1 MSVFSFGCI
10 IRKSISL
17 QEVVLK
23 KKPIYLYVL
32 LGLATAGS
40 LWGLVSK
47 FSSSNDAVES
57 LLKGMEEPVKSQF
70 ATYFSKSAELSGSL
84 LSNVFFYASL
94 LLLIAAWFFVFK
106 KDIFKANLIY
116 IANVLIGLIGT
127 AYGYV
132 VAKGIATSSFSDPT
146 LLSTQILGLNM
157 SVGFSVV
164 LSLIFLSIVVFKLIK
179 QQKEAETVEVAEEE

>member
-1 MSVFSFGCI
+1 M
-10 IRKSISL
+10 
-17 QEVVLK
+17 K

-32 LGLATAGS
+32 LGLETVGT
-40 LWGLVSK
+40 LWGLISK
-47 FSSSNDAVES
+47 FSSSNDAVET
-57 LLKGMEEPVKSQF
+57 LLKGVNEPAKSQY

-84 LSNVFFYASL
+84 INNIFFYVGL

-132 VAKGIATSSFSDPT
+132 VAKGIATSSFSDPS
-146 LLSTQILGLNM
+146 LLSSQILGLNFTI
-157 SVGFSVV
+157 GFSVV
-164 LSLIFLSIVVFKLIK
+164 VSLIFLSIVIFKLIK
-179 QQKEAETVEVAEEE
+179 QQKEAESVEVAEEN

>member
-1 MSVFSFGCI
+1 M
-10 IRKSISL
+10 
-17 QEVVLK
+17 K

-32 LGLATAGS
+32 LGLETVGT
-40 LWGLVSK
+40 LWELISK
-47 FSSSNDAVES
+47 FSSSNDAVET
-57 LLKGMEEPVKSQF
+57 LLKGINEPAKSQY
-70 ATYFSKSAELSGSL
+70 AAYFSKSAELSGSL
-84 LSNVFFYASL
+84 ISNIFFYVGL

-116 IANVLIGLIGT
+116 IVNVLIGLIGT

-164 LSLIFLSIVVFKLIK
+164 LSLFLSIVVFKLIK
-179 QQKEAETVEVAEEE
+179 QQKEAESTEVAEEE

>member
-1 MSVFSFGCI
+1 M
-10 IRKSISL
+10 
-17 QEVVLK
+17 K

-32 LGLATAGS
+32 LGLSTVGT
-40 LWGLVSK
+40 LWGLFGK
-47 FSSSNDAVES
+47 FTSSDAGVKS
-57 LLKGMEEPVKSQF
+57 ILKQIEEPAKSQY

-84 LSNVFFYASL
+84 ISNVFFYASL

-116 IANVLIGLIGT
+116 IVNVLIGLIGT

-179 QQKEAETVEVAEEE
+179 QQKEAESTEVAEEE

>member
-1 MSVFSFGCI
+1 M
-10 IRKSISL
+10 
-17 QEVVLK
+17 K

-32 LGLATAGS
+32 LGLETVGT

-57 LLKGMEEPVKSQF
+57 LLKGMKEPVKSQY

-84 LSNVFFYASL
+84 INNIFFYVGL

-106 KDIFKANLIY
+106 KDVFKANLIY

-132 VAKGIATSSFSDPT
+132 VAKGIATPSFSDPS
-146 LLSTQILGLNM
+146 LLSSQLLGLNFTI
-157 SVGFSVV
+157 GFSVV
-164 LSLIFLSIVVFKLIK
+164 ISLIFLSIVIFKLIK
-179 QQKEAETVEVAEEE
+179 QQKEAESAEVAEEE

>member
-1 MSVFSFGCI
+1 M
-10 IRKSISL
+10 
-17 QEVVLK
+17 K

-32 LGLATAGS
+32 LGLETVGT

-47 FSSSNDAVES
+47 FSSSNDAVET
-57 LLKGMEEPVKSQF
+57 LLKGINEPAKSQY

-84 LSNVFFYASL
+84 INNIFFYVGL

-106 KDIFKANLIY
+106 KDVFKANLIY

-132 VAKGIATSSFSDPT
+132 VAKGIATPSFSDPS
-146 LLSTQILGLNM
+146 LLSSQLLGLNFTI
-157 SVGFSVV
+157 GFSVV
-164 LSLIFLSIVVFKLIK
+164 ISLIFLSIVIFKLIK
-179 QQKEAETVEVAEEE
+179 QQKEAESAEVAEEE

>member
-1 MSVFSFGCI
+1 M
-10 IRKSISL
+10 
-17 QEVVLK
+17 K

-32 LGLATAGS
+32 LGLETVGT
-40 LWGLVSK
+40 LWELLSK
-47 FSSSNDAVES
+47 FSSSNDAVET
-57 LLKGMEEPVKSQF
+57 LLKGINEPVKSQF

-94 LLLIAAWFFVFK
+94 LLLIAAWFFVVK

>member
-1 MSVFSFGCI
+1 M
-10 IRKSISL
+10 
-17 QEVVLK
+17 K

-116 IANVLIGLIGT
+116 IADILIGLIGT
-127 AYGYV
+127 AYSYV
-132 VAKGIATSSFSDPT
+132 AAKGIAASSFSDPT

-179 QQKEAETVEVAEEE
+179 QQKEVETVEVAEEE